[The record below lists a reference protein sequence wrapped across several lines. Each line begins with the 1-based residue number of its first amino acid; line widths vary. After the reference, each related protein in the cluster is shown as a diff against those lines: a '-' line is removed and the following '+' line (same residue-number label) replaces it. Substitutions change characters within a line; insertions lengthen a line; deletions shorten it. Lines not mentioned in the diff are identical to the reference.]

1 MTKNK
6 RYYPPYDVR
15 NKSKIFSGDG
25 SRDMWND
32 INAAETVD
40 ELKDALYF
48 VCCRLQDLESKLAPI
63 FKLYNKM
70 RKYFALK

>member
-1 MTKNK
+1 MTKIK

-15 NKSKIFSGDG
+15 NKSKIFSGDA
-25 SRDMWND
+25 SHDMWDD
-32 INAAETVD
+32 IDAAETVAD
-40 ELKDALYF
+40 LKDVLYF
-48 VCCRLQDLESKLAPI
+48 VCCKLQDLESKLAPI